1 MAAIALAALASG
13 FLTGAAKRI
22 TGEREESEELI
33 QNRLKMAVLNKKAS
47 DEKKAARRDE
57 LQQRLEMVSPF
68 FQSTGNP
75 EMDEKLKLG
84 LISSPLIAKQF
95 AEQAQNEV
103 VDPQKFLRL
112 RADKIPKNFTSVKD
126 FIASVGE
133 VSEPVAPDQMQGML
147 SRTGF
152 LGREVGVSPERADRL
167 ARSLGAGSAAELLP
181 YENREPVDT
190 TSLMELAT
198 INVDLYPAKLKTPKE
213 QAEHIQSKIVQYEL
227 TGNTAEAD
235 NAKIELGRLEAVLA
249 TMTPEEA
256 SWSERRNK
264 LQAVV
269 ASDRSTPEA
278 KNKALA
284 EIRRGDAVGPPLSPD
299 LLLKTATL
307 AGTAALEKVYG
318 ELIGQ
323 GITLLTAAD
332 GTTSFQVIPGTK
344 AEKQQEDIRK
354 TYEEGVRSVLRLVV
368 DPVTQLPNPAYEAV
382 FKAFAMGFKPKEAP
396 PAPSPPPPAPPRA
409 GVMSR
414 PEAVTTPAEA
424 ARPAQVAPAAPPKRT
439 MSQQDAQ
446 AAAWVK
452 QNPNDPRAAAIR
464 ETLERKYGK

>member
-1 MAAIALAALASG
+1 MASLALIAAASG
-13 FLTGAAKRI
+13 IMKGAANRVKK
-22 TGEREESEELI
+22 EREESEELI
-33 QNRLKMAVLNKKAS
+33 QNRLKMAVLNKKAA

-68 FQSTGNP
+68 FQSTLDP
-75 EMDEKLKLG
+75 ELDEKLKLG
-84 LISSPLIAKQF
+84 LISSPLITKQF
-95 AEQAQNEV
+95 VEQAQNEAI
-103 VDPQKFLRL
+103 DPQKFLRL
-112 RADKIPKNFTSVKD
+112 QMDKIPQNFKTVRD
-126 FIASVGE
+126 FIASAGQAP
-133 VSEPVAPDQMQGML
+133 EPVAPDQMQEML

-152 LGREVGVSPERADRL
+152 FGKEVGVSPERADRF
-167 ARSLGAGSAAELLP
+167 ARSLGAGSAAELLA
-181 YENREPVDT
+181 YEKAEPVDT
-190 TSLMELAT
+190 TSLLELAT

-213 QAEHIQSKIVQYEL
+213 QADHIQSKIVQYEL
-227 TGNTAEAD
+227 TGNTEEAN

-256 SWSERRNK
+256 SWTERRNK

-284 EIRRGDAVGPPLSPD
+284 EIRRGDAVGAPLSPD

-307 AGTAALEKVYG
+307 AGTSALNNVYG
-318 ELIGQ
+318 PLIGN

-332 GTTSFQVIPGTK
+332 GSTSYQVIPGTE
-344 AEKQQEDIRK
+344 AEQKQADIRK

-396 PAPSPPPPAPPRA
+396 PAPPPPPPAPPRA

-414 PEAVTTPAEA
+414 PAAATTPAEA
-424 ARPAQVAPAAPPKRT
+424 ARPAQVAPTGTPSIDDLVNQYRT
-439 MSQQDAQ
+439 
-446 AAAWVK
+446 
-452 QNPNDPRAAAIR
+452 R
-464 ETLERKYGK
+464 

>member
-1 MAAIALAALASG
+1 MASIALMGL
-13 FLTGAAKRI
+13 LTGFAKGASARI
-22 TGEREESEELI
+22 EKEREDNEALI
-33 QNRLKMAVLNKKAS
+33 QSRLKMAAINKQKRQA
-47 DEKKAARRDE
+47 EIEARKTALTERYSA
-57 LQQRLEMVSPF
+57 LTPF
-68 FQSTGNP
+68 LDGS
-75 EMDEKLKLG
+75 EAEEEKLALLSNDAITKDFVDRRSRG
-84 LISSPLIAKQF
+84 
-95 AEQAQNEV
+95 EV
-103 VDPQKFLRL
+103 VDLKQYLVMNKEKVPQ
-112 RADKIPKNFTSVKD
+112 NFTSVQQYID
-126 FIASVGE
+126 TLSAAPQ
-133 VSEPVAPDQMQGML
+133 PVAPEQMQAALGDT
-147 SRTGF
+147 RGF
-152 LGREVGVSPERADRL
+152 LGARTGVSAGRAEKI
-167 ARSLGAGSAAELLP
+167 AGALGAGSAAELLA
-181 YENREPVDT
+181 YERMEPV
-190 TSLMELAT
+190 SAEPLMDVAR

-256 SWSERRNK
+256 SWTERRNK

-414 PEAVTTPAEA
+414 PEAATTPAEA
-424 ARPAQVAPAAPPKRT
+424 ARSAQVAPAAPPKRT
-439 MSQQDAQ
+439 MSPQDTQ

>member
-13 FLTGAAKRI
+13 FLTGAAKRV
-22 TGEREESEELI
+22 TREREESEELI

-47 DEKKAARRDE
+47 DEKRAARRDE

-68 FQSTGNP
+68 FQSTGDP

-84 LISSPLIAKQF
+84 LISSSLIAKQF

-103 VDPQKFLRL
+103 VDPEKFLRL
-112 RADKIPKNFTSVKD
+112 QVDKIPKNFTSVKD
-126 FIASVGE
+126 FIASAGE
-133 VSEPVAPDQMQGML
+133 ASEPVAPDQMQGML

-152 LGREVGVSPERADRL
+152 LGADVGVSPERADRL
-167 ARSLGAGSAAELLP
+167 ARSLGAGSAAELLS
-181 YENREPVDT
+181 YDSREPVDT

-213 QAEHIQSKIVQYEL
+213 KAEHIKSKIIQYEL
-227 TGNTAEAD
+227 TGNKKEAD

-264 LQAVV
+264 LLSVV

-278 KNKALA
+278 KARALA
-284 EIRRGDAVGPPLSPD
+284 EIRRGDAVGAPLSPD

-307 AGTAALEKVYG
+307 AGTSALNNVYG
-318 ELIGQ
+318 PLIGN

-332 GTTSFQVIPGTK
+332 GSTSFQIIPGTE
-344 AEKQQEDIRK
+344 AQQKQADIRK
-354 TYEEGVRSVLRLVV
+354 TYEDGVRSVLRLVV
-368 DPVTQLPNPAYEAV
+368 DPVTQLPNPSYEAV
-382 FKAFAMGFKPKEAP
+382 FRAFAMGFKPPAAP
-396 PAPSPPPPAPPRA
+396 PAPDKDTPPKQTPPRA

-414 PEAVTTPAEA
+414 PAAATTPAEA
-424 ARPAQVAPAAPPKRT
+424 ARPAQIAPTGTPSIDDLVNQYRT
-439 MSQQDAQ
+439 
-446 AAAWVK
+446 
-452 QNPNDPRAAAIR
+452 R
-464 ETLERKYGK
+464 

>member
-13 FLTGAAKRI
+13 FLTGAAKRV
-22 TGEREESEELI
+22 TREREESEELI

-47 DEKKAARRDE
+47 DEKRAARRDE

-68 FQSTGNP
+68 FQSTGDP

-103 VDPQKFLRL
+103 VDPKKFLRL
-112 RADKIPKNFTSVKD
+112 QADKIPKNFTSVKD
-126 FIASVGE
+126 FIAGAGE
-133 VSEPVAPDQMQGML
+133 APEPVAPDQMQGML

-152 LGREVGVSPERADRL
+152 LGADVGVSPERADRL
-167 ARSLGAGSAAELLP
+167 ARSLGAGSAAELLS
-181 YENREPVDT
+181 YDSREPVDT

-198 INVDLYPAKLKTPKE
+198 INFDLYPAKLKTPKE
-213 QAEHIQSKIVQYEL
+213 QAEHIKSKIIQYEL
-227 TGNTAEAD
+227 TRNKAEAD

-256 SWSERRNK
+256 SWTERRNK
-264 LQAVV
+264 LLSVV

-278 KNKALA
+278 KAKALA
-284 EIRRGDAVGPPLSPD
+284 EIRRGDAVGAPLSPD

-307 AGTAALEKVYG
+307 AGTSALNNVYG
-318 ELIGQ
+318 PLIGN

-332 GTTSFQVIPGTK
+332 GSTSFQIIPGTE
-344 AEKQQEDIRK
+344 AEQKQTDIRK
-354 TYEEGVRSVLRLVV
+354 TYEDGVRSVLRLVV
-368 DPVTQLPNPAYEAV
+368 DPVTQLPNPSYEAV
-382 FKAFAMGFKPKEAP
+382 FRAFAMGFKPKETP
-396 PAPSPPPPAPPRA
+396 PAPDKDTTPKQTPTRA

-414 PEAVTTPAEA
+414 PAAATTLGEV
-424 ARPAQVAPAAPPKRT
+424 ARPAQVAPAGTQSIDDLVNQYRT
-439 MSQQDAQ
+439 
-446 AAAWVK
+446 
-452 QNPNDPRAAAIR
+452 R
-464 ETLERKYGK
+464 